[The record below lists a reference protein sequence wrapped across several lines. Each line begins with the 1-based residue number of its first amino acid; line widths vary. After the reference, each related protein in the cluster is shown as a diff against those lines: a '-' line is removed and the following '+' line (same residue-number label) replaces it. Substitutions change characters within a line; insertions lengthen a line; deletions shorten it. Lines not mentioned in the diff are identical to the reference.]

1 MALAIKTLLGLSW
14 TQHRLQKRI
23 LRKEVGLT
31 FEGEAKE
38 RQERNKMLAR
48 NLKEDKISAVE
59 KNESKDKKN
68 QFTHFKAPVVFVENL
83 TKFACELL
91 NEYQEGNKL
100 IWHEGMPKDE
110 IWIKVGGD
118 HGGKSLKLC
127 MQICNLQC
135 PNAKENTV
143 VFSCTTA
150 KDYHHNLEQLTK
162 LHTEQ
167 LNNLQNT
174 QWNGKT
180 IKVFLFGDYAFLCS
194 LFGLSG
200 QNGTH
205 PCLWCLIKK
214 SDLQV
219 AFENRGQC
227 ARTTLS
233 KIKRDHEKFE
243 AAGSQLKLAS
253 SYNNVIHKPLLDIHI
268 SHVSPP
274 YLHIL
279 LGIVKKH
286 HDLFENDLHELDLA
300 LANDPSIVTT
310 LVPDNSPLYTYIQ
323 NLKNYQKLLAKL
335 GFLEYQLSDD
345 DSLTETEK
353 RVLEQKVKL
362 ARKEVSNGKPV
373 LELYNGPL
381 VQQAQTTLRYHKIV
395 QQAYHSR
402 SFVGNHCS
410 KYIQQNVQNDLEASL
425 LEKICELSSNAAIY
439 KREQEVTSKYFKLN
453 TLFLKVHTEVAGM
466 NFIPE
471 VQRDNIEV
479 AIDKYLK
486 FYRRKFPYSVIPKQH
501 FLEDH
506 ISPWIR
512 RWGFGMAMHGEHGG
526 ESIHREFNRISR
538 CMYHIADPSK
548 KLYCVMKEHH
558 TLVRPELRKFLT
570 TPRKRK
576 HYDKQ

>member
-1 MALAIKTLLGLSW
+1 MRKGWHSTKKFCEQKSGLSYKDLTW
-14 TQHRLQKRI
+14 SFLDTTPPAKTHF
-23 LRKEVGLT
+23 KERGGAYII
-31 FEGEAKE
+31 EGEAKE
-38 RQERNKMLAR
+38 RQERNKMLAG

-68 QFTHFKAPVVFVENL
+68 QFTHFKAPVVWVENL

-167 LNNLQNT
+167 LNTLQNT

-227 ARTTLS
+227 ARRTLS

-243 AAGSQLKLAS
+243 ATAKVG
-253 SYNNVIHKPLLDIHI
+253 VI
-268 SHVSPP
+268 
-274 YLHIL
+274 
-279 LGIVKKH
+279 
-286 HDLFENDLHELDLA
+286 
-300 LANDPSIVTT
+300 
-310 LVPDNSPLYTYIQ
+310 IQ
-323 NLKNYQKLLAKL
+323 
-335 GFLEYQLSDD
+335 
-345 DSLTETEK
+345 
-353 RVLEQKVKL
+353 
-362 ARKEVSNGKPV
+362 
-373 LELYNGPL
+373 
-381 VQQAQTTLRYHKIV
+381 
-395 QQAYHSR
+395 
-402 SFVGNHCS
+402 
-410 KYIQQNVQNDLEASL
+410 
-425 LEKICELSSNAAIY
+425 
-439 KREQEVTSKYFKLN
+439 
-453 TLFLKVHTEVAGM
+453 
-466 NFIPE
+466 
-471 VQRDNIEV
+471 
-479 AIDKYLK
+479 
-486 FYRRKFPYSVIPKQH
+486 
-501 FLEDH
+501 
-506 ISPWIR
+506 
-512 RWGFGMAMHGEHGG
+512 
-526 ESIHREFNRISR
+526 
-538 CMYHIADPSK
+538 
-548 KLYCVMKEHH
+548 
-558 TLVRPELRKFLT
+558 
-570 TPRKRK
+570 
-576 HYDKQ
+576 